1 MNQKNEEIQALL
13 PLEVVDLVRKKPEVA
28 TLLLMNLMVMMNNLL
43 QTNLTY
49 DQMSY
54 VIYDQ
59 LVETETSGRVEQ
71 YPEEIN

>member
-13 PLEVVDLVRKKPEVA
+13 PLEVVDLVKKKPEVA